1 MSAKTVV
8 VTGASSGI
16 GLALAKAYLEEGFNV
31 AGNARKRERLEV
43 ARRELGSPENLLLVE
58 GDIGQPETAERL
70 FAAAIERFGRVHVLV
85 NNAGI
90 FNAKAFVEYSPAELD
105 ALVSTN
111 LNGFVYA
118 SQRAARHM
126 IAQKDGHIINVTASI
141 ALQPLA
147 SVPAVLP
154 ILIKGG
160 LNHATRALALEL
172 APHNVKVSAVA
183 PGIIDTPLYTPSM
196 HDFLKTLQ
204 PVGRIGTTRDIA
216 DAVLYLTRA
225 EFTTGVVLPVD
236 GGMSAGRF

>member
-1 MSAKTVV
+1 MNAKTVV

-31 AGNARKRERLEV
+31 VGNARKRERLEI
-43 ARRELGSPENLLLVE
+43 AHRELGSPDNFLMLE
-58 GDIGQPETAERL
+58 GDIGRPETAERL
-70 FAAAIERFGRVHVLV
+70 FAAAIQRFGRVHVLV

-90 FNAKAFVEYSPAELD
+90 FNAKPFVEYSPAELN

-111 LNGFVYA
+111 LDGFVYA
-118 SQRAARHM
+118 SQQAARHM
-126 IAQKDGHIINVTASI
+126 VMHESGHIINVTASI

-147 SVPAVLP
+147 GVPAVVP

-172 APHNVKVSAVA
+172 APYNVKVTAVA
-183 PGIIDTPLYTPSM
+183 PGIIDTPLYTKDM
-196 HDFLKTLQ
+196 HPFLNTLQ
-204 PVGRIGTTRDIA
+204 PVGHMGTTRDVVN
-216 DAVLYLTRA
+216 AVLYLTRA

>member
-1 MSAKTVV
+1 MNQNTVAL
-8 VTGASSGI
+8 TGASSGI
-16 GLALAKAYLEEGFNV
+16 GLALAKAYLEAGFNV
-31 AGNARKRERLEV
+31 VGNGRRRERLEI
-43 ARRELGSPENLLLVE
+43 AHRELGSPENFLIVE
-58 GDIGQPETAERL
+58 GDIGQPETAQRL

-90 FNAKAFVEYSPAELD
+90 FNAKPFTEYSPAELN
-105 ALVSTN
+105 ALVATN

-118 SQRAARHM
+118 SQQAARHM
-126 IAQKDGHIINVTASI
+126 IPNKGGHIISITASI

-147 SVPAVLP
+147 NVPAVVP

-160 LNHATRALALEL
+160 LNQATKALALEL

-183 PGIIDTPLYTPSM
+183 PGIIDTPLYSKDM
-196 HDFLKTLQ
+196 HGFLNTLQ
-204 PVGRIGTTRDIA
+204 PLGHMGTTRDIV

-236 GGMSAGRF
+236 GGMSSGRF